1 MFVTLSR
8 NLLYAAFLLL
18 PFTFIRV
25 FYNLTLSDILITLSF
40 IFLIISNA
48 NNHFFTETVLLK
60 NKFLIPLII
69 FSIGFF
75 LSLSKSIYPIESLTA
90 YLQVAFIFLI
100 AYPVLAE
107 VVTAEKHITT
117 IAVFLIIPGVLLS
130 IIMIMLKIFSID
142 MGIDLLAAEGWRGRL
157 TYGGMEPSIPG
168 RIMLQNIP
176 FLAVFIL
183 LSKRNS
189 IKIISAFA
197 ILIQLLAVFL
207 TSSRSGFLIFIIGFI
222 LFAFFLYQSDKK
234 IKFRYIL
241 STLAVS
247 FFIIISLINLND
259 EFYQRSF
266 ERYGTILQVD
276 KSGSSLERLKII
288 DEGFNYINRNPFT
301 GLGMG
306 NSFLYTEINLH
317 NPILIS
323 WLENGIF
330 GLIGFSA
337 FYLILLFEGFKCY
350 TKKFFGNYFLLGLAV
365 VMVMMVFGDMF
376 MANSYKRVLWLPA
389 LLFFS
394 YAKSFSIPGKSLS

>member
-1 MFVTLSR
+1 MFVSFSR
-8 NLLYAAFLLL
+8 NLLYTAFILL

-25 FYNLTLSDILITLSF
+25 FYNLTISDVFIILSF
-40 IFLIISNA
+40 MSLVISNA
-48 NNHFFTETVLLK
+48 NKHFLTETVLFK

-107 VVTAEKHITT
+107 VVTEEKHITT

-130 IIMIMLKIFSID
+130 VIMIMLKIFSID
-142 MGIDLLAAEGWRGRL
+142 IGVDLLAAEGWRGRL

-176 FLAVFIL
+176 FLAVFTLI
-183 LSKRNS
+183 SKRNS
-189 IKIISAFA
+189 LKVISTLA
-197 ILIQLLAVFL
+197 IFIQLLAIFL
-207 TSSRSGFLIFIIGFI
+207 TSSRSSFLTFIVGVI
-222 LFAFFLYQSDKK
+222 LFALFLFQLG
-234 IKFRYIL
+234 IKFRFRYIL
-241 STLAVS
+241 SALAICLL
-247 FFIIISLINLND
+247 IIFSLMNLND

-266 ERYGTILQVD
+266 ERYGTILQID

-288 DEGFNYINRNPFT
+288 DEGFNYINRNPIT

-306 NSFLYTEINLH
+306 NSYLYTKINLH

-330 GLIGFSA
+330 GIIGFSA
-337 FYLILLFEGFKCY
+337 FYLILLFEGIKCY
-350 TKKFFGNYFLLGLAV
+350 TKRFFGNYLLLGLTV

-394 YAKSFSIPGKSLS
+394 YAKSFSIGGKTVS